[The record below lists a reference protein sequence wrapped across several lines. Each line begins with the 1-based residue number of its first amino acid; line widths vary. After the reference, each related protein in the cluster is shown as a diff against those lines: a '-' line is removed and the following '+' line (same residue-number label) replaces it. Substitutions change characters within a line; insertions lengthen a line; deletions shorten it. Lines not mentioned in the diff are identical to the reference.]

1 MCNRRSSKDAT
12 LTSERKTKARSIE
25 QKYTVHVSKF
35 TQFVNQGTREMTG
48 LDIHNDFLDPDPNPG
63 IYGKFL
69 TKTYIHKEK
78 KMF

>member
-1 MCNRRSSKDAT
+1 
-12 LTSERKTKARSIE
+12 
-25 QKYTVHVSKF
+25 
-35 TQFVNQGTREMTG
+35 MTG

-78 KMF
+78 KMFWYLEQLD